1 MIQFR
6 NTVIFIHN
14 LFSLL
19 LSIAF
24 MLLFINSFFKCLFYI
39 NDVNAFIVFS
49 NKMFYLSQKLL
60 KMNSGKEFE
69 TSSK

>member
-1 MIQFR
+1 MIHFT

-14 LFSLL
+14 LFSLS

-24 MLLFINSFFKCLFYI
+24 MLLFIHSFFKPLFYI

-49 NKMFYLSQKLL
+49 NKMFYLSQNLL
-60 KMNSGKEFE
+60 KMNSEEFE
-69 TSSK
+69 TSSQ